1 MATDGRTLTISAY
14 DGDTQKT
21 LELLVNE
28 RNHRKL
34 YRECNG
40 DYALL
45 ANRLQVERDRLI
57 LIDSKTLDAGDHA
70 GSVYNFTS
78 QYGKIRT
85 RYDTLSRSVNIMA
98 NSFCI
103 VTSST
108 NCLMITTGQT
118 TQCRRDG
125 AKTGKTCRHFCKQ
138 GWCRWCESPQVTCL
152 LLRFCCPGPSAVSVV

>member
-40 DYALL
+40 DYGLL

-57 LIDSKTLDAGDHA
+57 LIDAKGMDTDGGHA
-70 GSVYNFTS
+70 GSVFFV
-78 QYGKIRT
+78 
-85 RYDTLSRSVNIMA
+85 LV
-98 NSFCI
+98 
-103 VTSST
+103 V
-108 NCLMITTGQT
+108 L
-118 TQCRRDG
+118 
-125 AKTGKTCRHFCKQ
+125 Q
-138 GWCRWCESPQVTCL
+138 GV
-152 LLRFCCPGPSAVSVV
+152 